1 VLQRLKKF
9 LKPFKERT
17 GSSTVEFVLV
27 IPFFLLMAL
36 FVWQFAVA
44 GLAVLD
50 TQAALR
56 DAVRVAAVEKDP
68 GAAIQQAKASFGKS
82 GAYRAS
88 FNVSIGS
95 EQAVVTARTE
105 VDIVF
110 ASGLPPITFTR
121 SAVAPVLD

>member
-1 VLQRLKKF
+1 MFARIKRMLH
-9 LKPFKERT
+9 PFKERS
-17 GSSTVEFVLV
+17 GSATVEFVLV

-36 FVWQFAVA
+36 VVWQFAVA

-56 DAVRVAAVEKDP
+56 DAVRVAAIEKDP

-88 FNVSIGS
+88 FDVNIGS
-95 EQAVVTARTE
+95 DRAVVTAKTE
-105 VDIVF
+105 IDIVF

>member
-1 VLQRLKKF
+1 MFARIKRL
-9 LKPFKERT
+9 LHPFKKRS
-17 GSSTVEFVLV
+17 GSATVEFVLV
-27 IPFFLLMAL
+27 IPFFLLMVL
-36 FVWQFAVA
+36 VVWQFAVA

-56 DAVRVAAVEKDP
+56 DAVRVAAIEKDP

-88 FNVSIGS
+88 FDVDIGS
-95 EQAVVTARTE
+95 DRAVVTAKTE
-105 VDIVF
+105 IDIVF

>member
-1 VLQRLKKF
+1 VPVFIKRL
-9 LKPFKERT
+9 LHPLKERS

-36 FVWQFAVA
+36 VVWQFAVA

-56 DAVRVAAVEKDP
+56 DAVRVAAIEKDP

-88 FNVSIGS
+88 FDVNIGS
-95 EQAVVTARTE
+95 DRAIVTAKTE

-110 ASGLPPITFTR
+110 LSGLPPITFTR